1 MQSVGASKSVDNY
14 AEAHLYITLSHHL
27 CMAGFIFLGI
37 PLRSIVKRFLQQY
50 RQRKVCRV
58 ACISNI
64 YLILHVEG
72 RPAQSIKGVFAL
84 GVRDFSVESL
94 LSC

>member
-1 MQSVGASKSVDNY
+1 
-14 AEAHLYITLSHHL
+14 
-27 CMAGFIFLGI
+27 MAAFIFLGI
-37 PLRSIVKRFLQQY
+37 PEDQLSSGFSNNIDKERF
-50 RQRKVCRV
+50 CRV

-84 GVRDFSVESL
+84 GVRDFSVESFTP
-94 LSC
+94 

>member
-1 MQSVGASKSVDNY
+1 
-14 AEAHLYITLSHHL
+14 
-27 CMAGFIFLGI
+27 MAGFIFLGI
-37 PLRSIVKRFLQQY
+37 PGRSIVKRFLHQY

-58 ACISNI
+58 ACISSI

-94 LSC
+94 PSC